1 MAAQH
6 FYVESLSLRAF
17 KSVAGAATHR
27 FDSPHATA
35 VVGANGCGKTCLL
48 EAIAFA
54 CGCPAAALRARTL
67 SELRCAGAEQGP
79 TAVSVTLRC
88 AGTSQR
94 HVIAAQLTHDG
105 ARALPNY
112 FQLPLQP
119 QPPTTARGNP
129 TAPRLTPPHDPDRQ
143 PRLLNRRPRAHRG
156 GAEGLS
162 A

>member
-1 MAAQH
+1 MAVQH

-79 TAVSVTLRC
+79 TAVYVTLRC

-105 ARALPNY
+105 ARALPT
-112 FQLPLQP
+112 FF
-119 QPPTTARGNP
+119 P
-129 TAPRLTPPHDPDRQ
+129 TASAATAAYDSERQSDR
-143 PRLLNRRPRAHRG
+143 PAPCAAARPRQATAPSQSTAAR
-156 GAEGLS
+156 APRRR
-162 A
+162 

>member
-1 MAAQH
+1 MAVQH

-35 VVGANGCGKTCLL
+35 VVGANGCGKTCLM

-105 ARALPNY
+105 AHALPS
-112 FQLPLQP
+112 FFL
-119 QPPTTARGNP
+119 TASAATAAYDSERQSDRP
-129 TAPRLTPPHDPDRQ
+129 APYAAARTQQATAPSQSTAARAPQ
-143 PRLLNRRPRAHRG
+143 RR
-156 GAEGLS
+156 
-162 A
+162 